1 MHRQPNI
8 KPLEVGEFIAEL
20 NYQGK
25 VKCLHEVG
33 DVLIGST
40 GNVSYLTSRH
50 ELWHHKSDGP
60 EEPGITCTVR
70 PVNGEK
76 ASEALV
82 QEHELKEI
90 KRSCCTMINSA
101 TTLTM
106 EDMKEIKA
114 TLRKIID
121 RVFTQP

>member
-1 MHRQPNI
+1 MDRQPNI

-20 NYQGK
+20 NYFDK
-25 VKCLHEVG
+25 VKVLHEVS

-40 GNVSYLTSRH
+40 GNVSYLTSLH
-50 ELWHHKSDGP
+50 ELWHHKSDDP
-60 EEPGITCTVR
+60 KDQRITCSVR
-70 PVNGEK
+70 PVRGEK

-82 QEHELKEI
+82 QEHELNKI
-90 KRSCCTMINSA
+90 KRVCCMMINSA

-106 EDMKEIKA
+106 GDMIEIKG